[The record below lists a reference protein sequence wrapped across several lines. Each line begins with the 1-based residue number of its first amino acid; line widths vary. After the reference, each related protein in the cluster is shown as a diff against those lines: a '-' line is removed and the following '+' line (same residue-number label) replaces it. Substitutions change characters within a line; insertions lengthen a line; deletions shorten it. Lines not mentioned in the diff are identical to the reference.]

1 MATCPRL
8 SPGGAFLSSLLD
20 HIDCQ
25 GQAIGALGYQS
36 LADPV
41 SPFSL
46 LITSLLTIFIA
57 LFGLRMVLGRAPG
70 VKDNVSAVLKV
81 GVVLLIAASWPAYRT
96 VVYDVIVQ
104 GPAQISAAV
113 AAPAGLPGANDDLV
127 RRLQTADNA
136 VARLTTLGSGR
147 SDLTSQ
153 APRDAD
159 GFAAP
164 QERAPLADDLAFG
177 SARILFLSSVVA
189 AFAVVRLGAGVLL
202 ALAPLFAG
210 LLLFDVAR
218 GLFVGWARALVF
230 TLLASVAVTLILGV
244 QLALLEPWLAQA
256 LQLRQAR
263 VVVAEAP
270 VELLALCLAF
280 ALATA
285 GALWLMMRLSFALHI
300 PAPAPAGVS
309 LAPSGDL
316 APSRPTPAAIP
327 APTRAAALANALS
340 AAQRREGAYRIGPAS
355 SRNLRAAVQ
364 SAAAAPVGPTALL
377 THSPAGAPVRRKR
390 HRKSQAATLRDRRS

>member
-25 GQAIGALGYQS
+25 GRAIGALGYQS
-36 LADPV
+36 LADPA

-57 LFGLRMVLGRAPG
+57 LFGLRMILGRTPD
-70 VKDNVSAVLKV
+70 VKDSVTAAIKI

-113 AAPAGLPGANDDLV
+113 SAPAGLPGADDDLV
-127 RRLQTADNA
+127 RRLQTADQA
-136 VARLTTLGSGR
+136 VVRLTTLGSGR

-153 APRDAD
+153 APRDAN
-159 GFAAP
+159 GAAVP

-189 AFAVVRLGAGVLL
+189 AFAVVRLGAGMLL

-210 LLLFDVAR
+210 LLLFDAAR

-270 VELLALCLAF
+270 IELLALCLAF

-300 PAPAPAGVS
+300 PTPVQAAETS
-309 LAPSGDL
+309 TAPSQDQSS
-316 APSRPTPAAIP
+316 SRPMPAAIP

-340 AAQRREGAYRIGPAS
+340 AAQRREGAWRIGPAS
-355 SRNLRAAVQ
+355 SRSLRAAVQ
-364 SAAAAPVGPTALL
+364 STAAPVPALL
-377 THSPAGAPVRRKR
+377 THSPSGSPVRRKR
-390 HRKSQAATLRDRRS
+390 HRKSQAATLRDRRP

>member
-1 MATCPRL
+1 MATCPGV
-8 SPGGAFLSSLLD
+8 STGGAFLSSLLD

-25 GQAIGALGYQS
+25 GRAIGALGYQS
-36 LADPV
+36 LADPG
-41 SPFSL
+41 SPFAL

-57 LFGLRMVLGRAPG
+57 LFGLQMILGRTPG

-136 VARLTTLGSGR
+136 IARLTTLGSGR

-153 APRDAD
+153 APRDQN
-159 GFAAP
+159 GAALP

-189 AFAVVRLGAGVLL
+189 AFAVVRLGAGILL
-202 ALAPLFAG
+202 TLAPLFAG

-218 GLFVGWARALVF
+218 DLFVGWARALVF
-230 TLLASVAVTLILGV
+230 TLLASVAVTLVLGV

-256 LQLRQAR
+256 LQLRQAK

-285 GALWLMMRLSFALHI
+285 GTLWLMMRLSFALHI
-300 PAPAPAGVS
+300 PTPVPTEGVPAPLDLSPARP
-309 LAPSGDL
+309 APT
-316 APSRPTPAAIP
+316 ATP
-327 APTRAAALANALS
+327 APTRAAAIANALS
-340 AAQRREGAYRIGPAS
+340 AAQRREVAYRIGPAS
-355 SRNLRAAVQ
+355 SRSLRAAVQ
-364 SAAAAPVGPTALL
+364 SAGAGPATAPAIL
-377 THSPAGAPVRRKR
+377 TTSSSQPARRKR
-390 HRKSQAATLRDRRS
+390 ARKSQAATLRDRRS